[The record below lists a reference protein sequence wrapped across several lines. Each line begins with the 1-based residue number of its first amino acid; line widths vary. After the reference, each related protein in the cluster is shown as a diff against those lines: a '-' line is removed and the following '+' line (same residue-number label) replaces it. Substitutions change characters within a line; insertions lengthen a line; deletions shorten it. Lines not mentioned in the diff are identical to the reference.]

1 MTIKCP
7 NGYYLV
13 AEQNGTLTANTRYVD
28 MATTWEYWPSFWSRF
43 AAVDNTRHKE
53 PSAVRLDNISVC
65 RWCLI
70 FTGVATEVE
79 RLRNLGGGWVA
90 WLNRIHDILVFCQ
103 SDFLSKIG
111 DVPFLFRNSGYTAV
125 DFTEKQ
131 RRLCCHWSKIG
142 LHQWGIGWLIRDQK
156 NQGFGGQIRNW
167 TLHDTCI
174 FDCVFRLLMDIRSV
188 FKMII
193 F

>member
-1 MTIKCP
+1 MAHWPPIPEMWTWPLPGNIDHRSEVVLQQLTI
-7 NGYYLV
+7 LV
-13 AEQNGTLTANTRYVD
+13 IKNQVQYVSITFRCVVGVWFSL
-28 MATTWEYWPSFWSRF
+28 ALPRRWSGWEIW
-43 AAVDNTRHKE
+43 
-53 PSAVRLDNISVC
+53 
-65 RWCLI
+65 
-70 FTGVATEVE
+70 
-79 RLRNLGGGWVA
+79 GGGWVA